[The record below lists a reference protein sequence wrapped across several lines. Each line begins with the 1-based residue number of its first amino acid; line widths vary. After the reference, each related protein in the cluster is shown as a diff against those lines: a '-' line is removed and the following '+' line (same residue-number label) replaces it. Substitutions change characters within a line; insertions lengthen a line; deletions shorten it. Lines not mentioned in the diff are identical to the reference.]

1 MTPQF
6 KAVGDQALLV
16 SFAEVFS
23 DEIHDR
29 VMALDRAIS
38 QNPPVGMIEVV
49 PALVNLLVSFD
60 PCQTTHEAIATDFE
74 RYLTTLTLEK
84 VTGTLRHVD
93 VCYDASLAPDLEA
106 VATATSLSQDA
117 VINAHLAG
125 EFSVLMYGF
134 SPGYAYLS
142 GVPNNIRVPRKPAA
156 VRDVPAGSV
165 IIADQQCLVTT
176 LTMPTGWSRIGRS
189 PTQILTGDPNHPFLF
204 DVGDK
209 IVFRRIDLAEF
220 DRLSKAA
227 HYV

>member
-1 MTPQF
+1 MTPKF

-60 PCQTTHEAIATDFE
+60 PCQTTHEAIATDLE

-93 VCYDASLAPDLEA
+93 VCYDTSLAPDLEA

-156 VRDVPAGSV
+156 VRDVPGGSV